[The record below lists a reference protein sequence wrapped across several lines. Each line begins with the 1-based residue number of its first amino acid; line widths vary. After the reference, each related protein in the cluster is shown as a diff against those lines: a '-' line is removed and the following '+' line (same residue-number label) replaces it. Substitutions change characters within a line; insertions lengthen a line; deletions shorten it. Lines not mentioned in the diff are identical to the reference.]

1 MGERCGLWQCWA
13 RRGAEGGHGALAPR
27 TPYLGSWE
35 EWQRKLYQALDLDLH
50 GGEGALEDGESL
62 QGGGV
67 GSSHRAAQPLG
78 TPPTPGSMK
87 WGARVPCTCW
97 KGLLRLWSQ
106 YR

>member
-62 QGGGV
+62 QGG
-67 GSSHRAAQPLG
+67 Q
-78 TPPTPGSMK
+78 
-87 WGARVPCTCW
+87 WGAVTELPSPW
-97 KGLLRLWSQ
+97 GHPLPQ
-106 YR
+106 AA